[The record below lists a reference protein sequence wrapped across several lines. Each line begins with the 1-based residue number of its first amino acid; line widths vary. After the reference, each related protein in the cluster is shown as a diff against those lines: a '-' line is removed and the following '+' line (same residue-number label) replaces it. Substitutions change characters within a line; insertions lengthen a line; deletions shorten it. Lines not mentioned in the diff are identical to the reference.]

1 MNLLD
6 FIHSNKDE
14 KVGNDTVEG
23 IAFSRDTAVIMTGVF
38 VNEEEVS
45 TLLHYYTITLLQI
58 QILQVDDWSL
68 VGTSPGLKINKY
80 KYTITNT
87 NTNTIIAGG
96 LVPCEQDGALLQTLV
111 LSPRKNFSTN
121 GRPGF
126 CR

>member
-45 TLLHYYTITLLQI
+45 TLLHYYTIT
-58 QILQVDDWSL
+58 
-68 VGTSPGLKINKY
+68 
-80 KYTITNT
+80 NT
-87 NTNTIIAGG
+87 NAAGG
-96 LVPCEQDGALLQTLV
+96 
-111 LSPRKNFSTN
+111 
-121 GRPGF
+121 
-126 CR
+126 